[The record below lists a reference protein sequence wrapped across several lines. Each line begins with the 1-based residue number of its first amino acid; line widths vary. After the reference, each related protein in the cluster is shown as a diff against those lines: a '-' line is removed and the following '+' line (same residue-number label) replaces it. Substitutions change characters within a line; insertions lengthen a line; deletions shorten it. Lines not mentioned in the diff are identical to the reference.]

1 MAHWLILSAQ
11 AREWG
16 IDNGYGS
23 LIVEAEQFRAAYR
36 RSKSVDSYQYMS
48 LADLGK
54 AKSRYSKRL
63 DRIAEAIKAKA

>member
-1 MAHWLILSAQ
+1 MAHWLILSVQ

-16 IDNGYGS
+16 IGNGYS
-23 LIVEAEQFRAAYR
+23 NLVAELEGFRAAYK